1 MCYFCPRRSVEHPPQ
16 IILMHYLLGIALMRA
31 LRVSVGAAPLTGYL
45 GDTGALWPLPWL
57 PGEPVGT
64 SMKPVEREPRYAVSA
79 GPDALPVPV
88 SCSPWVALG
97 PAVCP
102 VMHRRHRRSS
112 PLAAS
117 PRRYRPISSR
127 SGGVLSFRKDGGNGK
142 GSTSSLGKYSSSEF
156 ISWRAE

>member
-1 MCYFCPRRSVEHPPQ
+1 M
-16 IILMHYLLGIALMRA
+16 
-31 LRVSVGAAPLTGYL
+31 
-45 GDTGALWPLPWL
+45 
-57 PGEPVGT
+57 
-64 SMKPVEREPRYAVSA
+64 
-79 GPDALPVPV
+79 

-97 PAVCP
+97 PVVRL
-102 VMHRRHRRSS
+102 VMHSGRRQSS
-112 PLAAS
+112 GLAAS